1 MLNNFSKVTE
11 GETPLPLKA
20 RDAAA
25 AAGFTLLETII
36 AMLVLMIGM
45 LGLASAISM
54 SLMVSN
60 RGRTVTNSKLLIVSA
75 LEQMEMLRNTGQ
87 LTYGQIA
94 NAGDPGL
101 LNPPPGAMPFNGFP
115 NTFLRVS
122 VNPGPDGIFGTND
135 DLLDP
140 GPNGIYG
147 DGNDFT
153 NPALAREGFERQI
166 LITNLSQ
173 TLKRI
178 QVTLRYPSSNGQV
191 VTQQGVS
198 YLNDDDNSNFR
209 F

>member
-1 MLNNFSKVTE
+1 MLNNPSKVGAE
-11 GETPLPLKA
+11 ETPLPRKGQ
-20 RDAAA
+20 DAA

-87 LTYGQIA
+87 LTYAQIA
-94 NAGDPGL
+94 NAGDPAL
-101 LNPPPGAMPFNGFP
+101 LNPPDGAMPFNGFP

-122 VNPGPDGIFGTND
+122 ANPGPDGIAGTND
-135 DLLDP
+135 DLLDA
-140 GPNGIYG
+140 GPDRVYG
-147 DGNDFT
+147 TLDDFT
-153 NPALAREGFERQI
+153 NPALARAGYERQI
-166 LITNLSQ
+166 LITNLSA

-178 QVTLRYPSSNGQV
+178 EVTLRYPGSTGQV
-191 VTQQGVS
+191 ETLQGVS